1 MVAIQSLVLACA
13 GIAVASP
20 LASSPS
26 LNAHSLFARTSCSTT
41 GVASCTNTTAQSN
54 LCCFE
59 YPGGQLLQTQFW
71 DFNPSTGPSDS
82 WTIHGLWPDHCDG
95 TYDSSCDS
103 SRAYTDISTILTNGG
118 ASDILN
124 YMKTY
129 WRDINGDDESF
140 WEHEWAKHGTCMS
153 TLKPACISSSIR
165 GQDAIYYFTRV
176 VNLFKTL
183 TTYEFLGAAGIYPSS
198 TATYTLAQ
206 VNAAVKAKWV
216 RPSLHIAIIILKVTQ
231 GFTPAFDCT
240 SGSLNAV
247 SYYYHLKG
255 SVIDGVLVPIDTPK
269 AGTCGSTGLKYP
281 PKSGSSTPT
290 TTATAPTGTS
300 TAVPTKATIV
310 GIASSGAQT
319 GCLLT
324 AGTWSVQTCATYT
337 ITTVSGGFT
346 LTTSKGLCQVSG
358 GTLSCSSSVSSG
370 TVFTASGGLLA
381 YSGSTAFT
389 GDSVPS
395 GSTQVTI
402 YTGSSHAQDITLRI
416 VST

>member
-1 MVAIQSLVLACA
+1 MIALPFLALA
-13 GIAVASP
+13 LASATAASP
-20 LASSPS
+20 LATSPS
-26 LNAHSLFARTSCSTT
+26 VDAHSLFARTSCSTT

-95 TYDSSCDS
+95 TYDSNCDS

-118 ASDILN
+118 ASDILD

-183 TTYEFLGAAGIYPSS
+183 STYDFLGAAGIYPSS

-206 VNAAVKAKWV
+206 INAAVKAKW
-216 RPSLHIAIIILKVTQ
+216 
-231 GFTPAFDCT
+231 GYTPAFDCT
-240 SGSLNAV
+240 SGSLNAI

-255 SVIDGVLVPIDTPK
+255 SIIDGTLVPIDAPK
-269 AGTCGSTGLKYP
+269 AGTCGSTGLRYP
-281 PKSGSSTPT
+281 PKSTSTTPT

-310 GIASSGAQT
+310 GITSSGIQT

-324 AGTWSVQTCATYT
+324 AGTWSVQTCATYS

-370 TVFTASGGLLA
+370 TVFTSVGGLLA

-395 GSTQVTI
+395 GTTQVTI
-402 YTGSSHAQDITLRI
+402 YAGSSHAQDITLKI
-416 VST
+416 VSQ

>member
-1 MVAIQSLVLACA
+1 MATTYILALALTSIAI
-13 GIAVASP
+13 ASP
-20 LASSPS
+20 LATIPS
-26 LNAHSLFARTSCSTT
+26 VDVHSLFTRTSCSVT
-41 GVASCTNTTAQSN
+41 GSASCTNTTAQSN

-95 TYDSSCDS
+95 TYDSNCDP

-124 YMKTY
+124 YMKSY
-129 WRDINGDDESF
+129 WLDINGNHESF
-140 WEHEWAKHGTCMS
+140 WAHEWGKHGTLHS
-153 TLKPACISSSIR
+153 NPPASLHSPNVR
-165 GQDAIYYFTRV
+165 
-176 VNLFKTL
+176 
-183 TTYEFLGAAGIYPSS
+183 FLGAAGIYPSS

-206 VNAAVKAKWV
+206 INAAVKAKW
-216 RPSLHIAIIILKVTQ
+216 
-231 GFTPAFDCT
+231 GYTPALDCT
-240 SGSLNAV
+240 SGSLNAI

-255 SVIDGVLVPIDTPK
+255 SIIDGALVPIDAPK
-269 AGTCGSTGLKYP
+269 AGTCGSTGIKYP
-281 PKSGSSTPT
+281 IKGGSNTPT

-300 TAVPTKATIV
+300 TAIPTKATIV
-310 GIASSGAQT
+310 GVTSSGTQT

-337 ITTVSGGFT
+337 ITNVSGGFT
-346 LTTSKGLCQVSG
+346 LKTSKGFCEVSG
-358 GTLSCSSSVSSG
+358 GALSCSSSVSNG
-370 TVFTASGGLLA
+370 AVFTSSGGLLA

-395 GSTQVTI
+395 GTAQVII
-402 YTGSSHAQDITLRI
+402 YTGSSHAQDITFKI
-416 VST
+416 VSS

>member
-1 MVAIQSLVLACA
+1 MDFGPTIVTAPTIRVAILHVPIL
-13 GIAVASP
+13 
-20 LASSPS
+20 
-26 LNAHSLFARTSCSTT
+26 TS
-41 GVASCTNTTAQSN
+41 QR
-54 LCCFE
+54 L
-59 YPGGQLLQTQFW
+59 
-71 DFNPSTGPSDS
+71 
-82 WTIHGLWPDHCDG
+82 
-95 TYDSSCDS
+95 
-103 SRAYTDISTILTNGG
+103 ILTNGG
-118 ASDILN
+118 ASDVLS
-124 YMKTY
+124 YMQTY

-153 TLKPACISSSIR
+153 TLKPACISSSVR

-183 TTYEFLGAAGIYPSS
+183 STYDFLGAAGIYPSS

-206 VNAAVKAKWV
+206 INAAVKAKW
-216 RPSLHIAIIILKVTQ
+216 
-231 GFTPAFDCT
+231 GYTPAFDCT

-255 SVIDGVLVPIDTPK
+255 SIIDGTLVPIGGLEPFMVLSYIHDLSNAPK

-281 PKSGSSTPT
+281 LKSGSTTPT

-300 TAVPTKATIV
+300 TSVPTKATIV
-310 GIASSGAQT
+310 GITSSGTQT

-324 AGTWSVQTCATYT
+324 AGTWSAQTCATYT

-370 TVFTASGGLLA
+370 TVFTSSGGLLA
-381 YSGSTAFT
+381 YSGSTEFT

-395 GSTQVTI
+395 GTTQVTI
-402 YTGSSHAQDITLRI
+402 YTGSSHAQDITLKI

>member
-1 MVAIQSLVLACA
+1 MPTLYLLALLVPPLEWHPAQTPPHNLTSAVLNILGVNFYRLKCVLQPQFTCVTVHMFVSSGTLTQVLGLLIA
-13 GIAVASP
+13 GQFMDFGPITVMALTIRAATHRGP
-20 LASSPS
+20 IP
-26 LNAHSLFARTSCSTT
+26 TS
-41 GVASCTNTTAQSN
+41 QR
-54 LCCFE
+54 
-59 YPGGQLLQTQFW
+59 GQ
-71 DFNPSTGPSDS
+71 
-82 WTIHGLWPDHCDG
+82 
-95 TYDSSCDS
+95 
-103 SRAYTDISTILTNGG
+103 ILTNGG

-216 RPSLHIAIIILKVTQ
+216 RPSLHIATILLRVTQ

-370 TVFTASGGLLA
+370 TVFTSSGGLLA

-402 YTGSSHAQDITLRI
+402 YTGSAHAQDITLRI

>member
-1 MVAIQSLVLACA
+1 MFATSVVLLGLSAA
-13 GIAVASP
+13 AAASP
-20 LASSPS
+20 LIG
-26 LNAHSLFARTSCSTT
+26 LDAHSLFARTSCSVS
-41 GVASCTNTTAQSN
+41 GQASCQNITAQSN

-59 YPGGQLLQTQFW
+59 APGGQLLQTQFW

-95 TYDSSCDS
+95 TYDSNCDP
-103 SRAYTDISTILTNGG
+103 SREYTDISSILTNGG

-124 YMKTY
+124 YMQTY
-129 WRDINGDDESF
+129 WVDINGDDETF
-140 WEHEWAKHGTCMS
+140 WEHEWGKHGTCMS
-153 TLKPACISSSIR
+153 TLKPACISSSVE

-198 TATYTLAQ
+198 TATYTLSQ
-206 VNAAVKAKWV
+206 LTSAVKAKWA
-216 RPSLHIAIIILKVTQ
+216 S
-231 GFTPAFDCT
+231 FDCT
-240 SGSLNAV
+240 SGSINAV
-247 SYYYHLKG
+247 SYYYNLKG
-255 SVIDGVLVPIDTPK
+255 SLIDGTLVPINAPK

-281 PKSGSSTPT
+281 LKSGSSTPT
-290 TTATAPTGTS
+290 TTATGPSSTS

-310 GIASSGAQT
+310 GVTSSGTKT

-337 ITTVSGGFT
+337 LTTVSGGFT

-358 GTLSCSSSVSSG
+358 GTLTCGSTVSTGS
-370 TVFTASGGLLA
+370 VFTSSGGLLA

-395 GSTQVTI
+395 GTTQVTV
-402 YTGSSHAQDITLRI
+402 YTGASHAQDITFSI
-416 VST
+416 VSS

>member
-1 MVAIQSLVLACA
+1 MDFGPTTVMEPMIQTAIHRGPTLTYQ
-13 GIAVASP
+13 
-20 LASSPS
+20 
-26 LNAHSLFARTSCSTT
+26 RD
-41 GVASCTNTTAQSN
+41 
-54 LCCFE
+54 
-59 YPGGQLLQTQFW
+59 LL
-71 DFNPSTGPSDS
+71 S
-82 WTIHGLWPDHCDG
+82 
-95 TYDSSCDS
+95 
-103 SRAYTDISTILTNGG
+103 
-118 ASDILN
+118 

-129 WRDINGDDESF
+129 WKDINGDDESF
-140 WEHEWAKHGTCMS
+140 WEARITSSSPVLFVEIPCELGADSVPS
-153 TLKPACISSSIR
+153 TLKPACISSSVR
-165 GQDAIYYFTRV
+165 GQDAIYYFNRV

-183 TTYEFLGAAGIYPSS
+183 TTYDFLGAAGIYPSS

-206 VNAAVKAKWV
+206 INAAVKAKWV
-216 RPSLHIAIIILKVTQ
+216 HLFIYITNTLLNMSQ
-231 GFTPAFDCT
+231 GYTPAFDCT

-255 SVIDGVLVPIDTPK
+255 SIIDGTLVPIDTPK
-269 AGTCGSTGLKYP
+269 AGTCGATGLKYP
-281 PKSGSSTPT
+281 PKGGSTTPT

-300 TAVPTKATIV
+300 TSVPTKATIV
-310 GIASSGAQT
+310 GVTSSGTQT

-358 GTLSCSSSVSSG
+358 GTLSCSSSVSTG
-370 TVFTASGGLLA
+370 TVFTSSGGSLA

-395 GSTQVTI
+395 GTTQVTI
-402 YTGSSHAQDITLRI
+402 YTGSSHAQDITLKI

>member
-1 MVAIQSLVLACA
+1 MFAAGLLTLAWA
-13 GIAVASP
+13 SAATASP

-26 LNAHSLFARTSCSTT
+26 VDAHSLFARTSCSTT
-41 GVASCTNTTAQSN
+41 GAASCTNTTAQSN

-95 TYDSSCDS
+95 TYDSNCDS

-118 ASDILN
+118 ASDILS

-129 WRDINGDDESF
+129 WKDINGNDESF

-153 TLKPACISSSIR
+153 TLKPACISSSVR
-165 GQDAIYYFTRV
+165 GQDSIYYFTRV
-176 VNLFKTL
+176 VNLFKSL
-183 TTYEFLGAAGIYPSS
+183 PTYDFLGAAGIYPSS
-198 TATYTLAQ
+198 TTTYTLAQ
-206 VNAAVKAKWV
+206 IKAAVKAKW
-216 RPSLHIAIIILKVTQ
+216 
-231 GFTPAFDCT
+231 GYTPAFDCT

-255 SVIDGVLVPIDTPK
+255 SVIDGTLVPIDAPK
-269 AGTCGSTGLKYP
+269 DGTCGSTGLKYP
-281 PKSGSSTPT
+281 PKGGSSTPT
-290 TTATAPTGTS
+290 TTATAPSGTS
-300 TAVPTKATIV
+300 TDVPTKATIV
-310 GIASSGAQT
+310 GITSSGTQT

-358 GTLSCSSSVSSG
+358 GTLSCNSSISSG
-370 TVFTASGGLLA
+370 TVFTSTGGLLA

-395 GSTQVTI
+395 GTAQVTI
-402 YTGSSHAQDITLRI
+402 YTGSSHGQDITLRL
-416 VST
+416 VSK